1 MSHVMRDILDTL
13 GNSLDLTPEQADF
26 AFSELFEGELS
37 QAQAGALLMGLRAK
51 GETPL
56 ELAAAARAGLERA
69 RLVTNLPN
77 DRPIIDIVGTGG
89 DLSNSFNCSTA
100 VSLYLAALGHRVVKH
115 GNRAV
120 SSSSG
125 SADALEGL
133 GIRLDT
139 GPDEVAGELARG
151 GFVFLFAPHYHP
163 AFAHIAPVRRELGV
177 RTLFNLMGPL
187 LNPARPSHQLLG
199 VGQKRALGL
208 MAETLALT
216 APGLTALVVH
226 GTVGGHGTVGEPGAA
241 GQGEGKKPG
250 GFDELTPFG
259 PNLGFLLDRGKVTP
273 LDLDARSFGFAVHN
287 PDEVRVA
294 DKPAALKAIKDVL
307 SGTANAAMQDMT
319 ALNLGAALHL
329 ATGQALD
336 RCMAEA
342 RAAVA
347 DGAARRFAHVAGE

>member
-1 MSHVMRDILDTL
+1 MSYSMRDILDAL
-13 GNSLDLTPEQADF
+13 GNGVDLTPEQAAF
-26 AFSELFEGELS
+26 AFRELFEGLLS
-37 QAQAGALLMGLRAK
+37 PAQAGALLMGLRAK

-69 RLVTNLPN
+69 RLVTGLPT
-77 DRPIIDIVGTGG
+77 DRPILDIVGTGG

-139 GPDEVAGELARG
+139 GPDEVAGELARDN
-151 GFVFLFAPHYHP
+151 FVFLFAPGYHP
-163 AFAHIAPVRRELGV
+163 SFAHIAPVRRELGV

-199 VGQKRALGL
+199 VGQERALKL

-216 APGLTALVVH
+216 APGLTAFVIH
-226 GTVGGHGTVGEPGAA
+226 GQVGYDGA
-241 GQGEGKKPG
+241 GKAG

-259 PNLGFLLDRGKVTP
+259 LALGFALDRGRVTP
-273 LDLDARSFGFAVHN
+273 FSLDPREFGIPVHN

-294 DKPAALKAIKDVL
+294 DKAAALTAIRDVL
-307 SGTANAAMQDMT
+307 TGKAGAAMQDMT

-329 ATGQALD
+329 ATGKALAD
-336 RCMAEA
+336 CMREA
-342 RAAVA
+342 RQAVA
-347 DGAARRFAHVAGE
+347 DGAASRFAGGPGQ

>member
-1 MSHVMRDILDTL
+1 MSLNMRDILDTL
-13 GNSLDLTPEQADF
+13 GNGADLTPEQAAF
-26 AFSELFEGELS
+26 AFRELFEGLLS
-37 QAQAGALLMGLRAK
+37 PAQAGALLMGLRAK

-56 ELAAAARAGLERA
+56 ELAAAAQAGLARA
-69 RLVTNLPN
+69 RLVTGLPT
-77 DRPIIDIVGTGG
+77 DRPIADIVGTGG

-133 GIRLDT
+133 GIALST
-139 GPDEVAGELARG
+139 GPDEVAAELARQ
-151 GFVFLFAPHYHP
+151 GFVFLFAPNYHP
-163 AFAHIAPVRRELGV
+163 SFAHIAPVRRELGV

-199 VGQKRALGL
+199 VGQERALKL
-208 MAETLALT
+208 MADTLALT
-216 APGLTALVVH
+216 APELTAFVIH
-226 GTVGGHGTVGEPGAA
+226 GTVGAGGT
-241 GQGEGKKPG
+241 G

-259 PNLGFLLDRGKVTP
+259 SATGFALDRGRVTP
-273 LDLDARSFGFAVHN
+273 FKLDPREFGIPGHD

-294 DKPAALKAIKDVL
+294 DKSAALAAIKAVL
-307 SGTANAAMQDMT
+307 TGTAGAAMQDMT

-329 ATGQALD
+329 VTGRELAQ
-336 RCMAEA
+336 CMREA
-342 RAAVA
+342 RQAVA
-347 DGAARRFAHVAGE
+347 DGAARRFSGE

>member
-1 MSHVMRDILDTL
+1 MAENMRDILDTL
-13 GNSLDLTPEQADF
+13 GNGSDLTAEQAAF
-26 AFSELFEGELS
+26 AFGELFEGDLS
-37 QAQAGALLMGLRAK
+37 PAQAGALLMGLRAK

-56 ELAAAARAGLERA
+56 ELAAAATAGLARA
-69 RLVTNLPN
+69 RLVTGLPQ

-89 DLSNSFNCSTA
+89 DRSNSFNCSTA

-139 GPDEVAGELARG
+139 GPDEVAAELARTS
-151 GFVFLFAPHYHP
+151 FVFLFAPGYHP

-199 VGQKRALGL
+199 VGSRRALRL
-208 MAETLALT
+208 VADTLALT
-216 APGLTALVVH
+216 APELTAFVIH
-226 GTVGGHGTVGEPGAA
+226 GTVGDTGA
-241 GQGEGKKPG
+241 G

-259 PNLGFLLDRGKVTP
+259 PAEGFALDQGQVTP
-273 LDLDARSFGFAVHN
+273 FSLDPREFGI
-287 PDEVRVA
+287 PDHDPDLVRVA
-294 DKPAALKAIKDVL
+294 DKPSALAALRDVL
-307 SGTANAAMQDMT
+307 TGRANAAMQDMT

-329 ATGQALD
+329 VTGQDLSGCL
-336 RCMAEA
+336 REA
-342 RAAVA
+342 RQAVA
-347 DGAARRFAHVAGE
+347 DGAARGFAGE

>member
-1 MSHVMRDILDTL
+1 
-13 GNSLDLTPEQADF
+13 
-26 AFSELFEGELS
+26 
-37 QAQAGALLMGLRAK
+37 MGLRAK

-69 RLVTNLPN
+69 RLVTGLPT
-77 DRPIIDIVGTGG
+77 DRPILDIVGTGG

-139 GPDEVAGELARG
+139 GPDEVAGTLARDS
-151 GFVFLFAPHYHP
+151 FVFLFAPGYHP
-163 AFAHIAPVRRELGV
+163 SFAHIAPVRRELGV

-199 VGQKRALGL
+199 VGQQRALKL

-216 APGLTALVVH
+216 APELTAFVIH
-226 GTVGGHGTVGEPGAA
+226 GTVGYDGAKA
-241 GQGEGKKPG
+241 GGDKKIG

-259 PNLGFLLDRGKVTP
+259 LATGFALDRGRVTP
-273 LDLDARSFGFAVHN
+273 FSLDPREFGIPAHD

-294 DKPAALKAIKDVL
+294 DKAAALTAIRDVL
-307 SGTANAAMQDMT
+307 TGRAGAAMQDMT

-329 ATGQALD
+329 ATGKALAE
-336 RCMAEA
+336 CMREA
-342 RAAVA
+342 RQAVA
-347 DGAARRFAHVAGE
+347 DGAASRFAGGPRQ

>member
-1 MSHVMRDILDTL
+1 MSYTTRDILDTL
-13 GNSLDLTPEQADF
+13 GNGTDLTSGQAAFAFRQLFEGDLTP
-26 AFSELFEGELS
+26 
-37 QAQAGALLMGLRAK
+37 AQAGALLMGLRAK

-56 ELAAAARAGLERA
+56 ELAAAASASLERA
-69 RLVTNLPN
+69 RLVTGLPL
-77 DRPIIDIVGTGG
+77 DRPIVDIVGTGG
-89 DLSNSFNCSTA
+89 DRMNSFNCSTA
-100 VSLYLAALGHRVVKH
+100 VSLYLGALGHRVVKH

-133 GIRLDT
+133 GIRLDI
-139 GPDEVAGELARG
+139 GPDEVAGELARQ
-151 GFVFLFAPHYHP
+151 GFVFLFAPNYHP

-199 VGQKRALGL
+199 VGQERALKL

-216 APGLTALVVH
+216 APERTALVIH
-226 GTVGGHGTVGEPGAA
+226 GTVGYDGAA
-241 GQGEGKKPG
+241 GGSG

-259 PNLGFLLDRGKVTP
+259 PAVGFALDRGKVTP
-273 LDLDARSFGFAVHN
+273 FRLDPREFGIPAHD

-294 DKPAALKAIKDVL
+294 DKTAALTAIKDVL
-307 SGTANAAMQDMT
+307 TGKANAAMQDMT

-329 ATGQALD
+329 VTGRALAD
-336 RCMAEA
+336 CVREA
-342 RAAVA
+342 RQAVA
-347 DGAARRFAHVAGE
+347 DGAAGRFAGEDRR

>member
-1 MSHVMRDILDTL
+1 MSYLMRDILDTL
-13 GNSLDLTPEQADF
+13 GNSQDLSAGQAAF
-26 AFSELFEGELS
+26 AFRELFEGDLS

-56 ELAAAARAGLERA
+56 ELAAAARAGLTRA
-69 RLVTNLPN
+69 HLVTGLPV
-77 DRPIIDIVGTGG
+77 DRPILDIVGTGG

-139 GPDEVAGELARG
+139 GPDEVAAELARQS
-151 GFVFLFAPHYHP
+151 FVFLFAPHYHP
-163 AFAHIAPVRRELGV
+163 SFAHIAPVRRELGV

-199 VGQKRALGL
+199 VGQARALGL

-216 APGLTALVVH
+216 APDLTAFVVH
-226 GTVGGHGTVGEPGAA
+226 GTVGGHGTA
-241 GQGEGKKPG
+241 GKG

-259 PNLGFLLDRGKVTP
+259 PNLGFLLDRGSVTP
-273 LDLDARSFGFAVHN
+273 LDLDARTYGFPAHD

-294 DKPAALKAIKDVL
+294 DKAAALTAIRDVL
-307 SGTANAAMQDMT
+307 TGKANAAMQDMT

-329 ATGQALD
+329 ATGKTLAD
-336 RCMAEA
+336 CMGEA

-347 DGAARRFAHVAGE
+347 DGAARRFAHVAGQ

>member
-1 MSHVMRDILDTL
+1 MSHSMRDILEPL
-13 GNSLDLTPEQADF
+13 ASGQDLSAEQAAY
-26 AFSELFEGELS
+26 AFRELFEGELS
-37 QAQAGALLMGLRAK
+37 PAQAGALLMGLRAK
-51 GETPL
+51 GETAL

-69 RLVTNLPN
+69 KLVTGLPT
-77 DRPIIDIVGTGG
+77 DKPLLDIVGTGG

-139 GPDEVAGELARG
+139 GPDEVAAELAKSN
-151 GFVFLFAPHYHP
+151 FVFLFAPHYHP
-163 AFAHIAPVRRELGV
+163 AFAHIAPVRRELAI

-199 VGQKRALGL
+199 VGSERALKL
-208 MAETLALT
+208 MADTLALI
-216 APGLTALVVH
+216 APELTAFVIH
-226 GTVGGHGTVGEPGAA
+226 GRVGYDGTG
-241 GQGEGKKPG
+241 GKG

-259 PNLGFLLDRGKVTP
+259 AATGFALDRGRVAP
-273 LDLDARSFGFAVHN
+273 LALDPREFGIPAHN

-294 DKPAALKAIKDVL
+294 DKASALKAIKDVL
-307 SGTANAAMQDMT
+307 TGKANAAMQDMT

-329 ATGQALD
+329 ATGKDLAESI
-336 RCMAEA
+336 REA
-342 RAAVA
+342 RQAVA
-347 DGAARRFAHVAGE
+347 DGAARSFVRE